1 MRPSFLLHP
10 PQSTLDRA
18 KRALLSSVLTPE
30 ANRKMVSSSIPLQD
44 FIGESGKQKGYTQ
57 RAVGLIEVEDELLWL
72 IRVGVLRR
80 EVDGQGITNSFR
92 LTPMGI
98 RICEELGFAWQ
109 PAPLAEVM
117 YDWLL
122 RRLPY

>member
-1 MRPSFLLHP
+1 MRPSFLLNP

-30 ANRKMVSSSIPLQD
+30 ATRKMVSASIPLQD
-44 FIGESGKQKGYTQ
+44 FVGALGEQKGYTQ
-57 RAVGLIEVEDELLWL
+57 RAVRLIEVEDELLWL
-72 IRVGVLRR
+72 IRVGFLRR

-98 RICEELGFAWQ
+98 RLCEEMKFSWQ
-109 PAPLAEVM
+109 PALGPEVL
-117 YDWLL
+117 YDWFLK
-122 RRLPY
+122 RLPY

>member
-117 YDWLL
+117 YDWFL

>member
-18 KRALLSSVLTPE
+18 KRALLSSVLTPD
-30 ANRKMVSSSIPLQD
+30 ATQKMVSSSIPLQG
-44 FIGESGKQKGYTQ
+44 FIGEPGKQKGYTQ

-117 YDWLL
+117 YDWFL

>member
-1 MRPSFLLHP
+1 MRPSFLLNP

-18 KRALLSSVLTPE
+18 KRALLTSVLTPE
-30 ANRKMVSSSIPLQD
+30 ASRKMVSSSIPLQD
-44 FIGESGKQKGYTQ
+44 FVGESGKQKGYTQ
-57 RAVGLIEVEDELLWL
+57 RGVRLIEVEDELLWL

-98 RICEELGFAWQ
+98 RICEEMSFSWH
-109 PAPLAEVM
+109 PAPLSEVM

>member
-1 MRPSFLLHP
+1 MRPSFLLNP

-30 ANRKMVSSSIPLQD
+30 ATRKMISGSIPLKD
-44 FIGESGKQKGYTQ
+44 FVGEVGQQKGFTQ
-57 RAVGLIEVEDELLWL
+57 RNVRLLEVEDELLWL

-98 RICEELGFAWQ
+98 RIGEEMGFSWQ
-109 PAPLAEVM
+109 PAPLPEVL
-117 YDWLL
+117 YDWFL
-122 RRLPY
+122 RRLPS

>member
-1 MRPSFLLHP
+1 MRPSFLLNP

-30 ANRKMVSSSIPLQD
+30 ATRKMVSSSIPLND
-44 FIGESGKQKGYTQ
+44 FVGESGKQKGYTQ
-57 RAVGLIEVEDELLWL
+57 RAVRLIEVEDELLWL

-98 RICEELGFAWQ
+98 RMCEEMGFSWRPALG
-109 PAPLAEVM
+109 PEVI

-122 RRLPY
+122 KRLPY

>member
-18 KRALLSSVLTPE
+18 KRALLSSVLTPD
-30 ANRKMVSSSIPLQD
+30 ATQKMVSSSIPLQD
-44 FIGESGKQKGYTQ
+44 FIGESGKQKDYTQ

-109 PAPLAEVM
+109 SAPLAEVM
-117 YDWLL
+117 YDWFL

>member
-18 KRALLSSVLTPE
+18 KRALLSSVLTPD
-30 ANRKMVSSSIPLQD
+30 ATQKMVSSSIPLQD

-117 YDWLL
+117 YDWFL

>member
-1 MRPSFLLHP
+1 MRPSFLLNP

-18 KRALLSSVLTPE
+18 KRALFSSVLTPE
-30 ANRKMVSSSIPLQD
+30 AARKMVSSSIPLQD
-44 FIGESGKQKGYTQ
+44 FVGESGKQKAYTQ
-57 RAVGLIEVEDELLWL
+57 RAVRLIEVEDELLWM

-98 RICEELGFAWQ
+98 RISEELSFAWQ
-109 PAPLAEVM
+109 PAPLSEVL
-117 YDWLL
+117 YDRLL